1 MPGEA
6 TGSVK
11 NENVSDG
18 GRLFGVKCRA
28 TFRAARLI
36 LLVHGSLGLIA
47 AAVLTLISVGL
58 FHASPLFAFCG
69 SFVACTILLF
79 ALVPVKPIWQSYY
92 TMVCQERGLFQE
104 ADRLAFSGVRQ
115 VLDEI
120 LSGRSPRDVDIDMR
134 LQLSQVQLIFIRNG
148 ETLKAT
154 KVAEFLSQVKDG
166 SNDPY
171 IDTSLA
177 SLYVE
182 VGRYDEGFQIL
193 RRSLSGLDSDGRGS
207 SPAAVITLISLVSGI
222 VALHKVE
229 EAENN
234 LRRLKSILDGDSEDK
249 GGLTDLIIRI
259 DAARSDIDLAFYWY
273 YLGRLL
279 LVKGDSAAL
288 STMEKARALMQ
299 KPENSRILTLFL
311 PEIELAMAEAALRSD
326 DLSGASNLAQSSLK
340 LYETTTRYRGPDYHR
355 ARIVLARAALLK
367 GGESNLEVME
377 DALHHIASQYEPV
390 HPVLAGCLVY
400 LAESQISKNDLQ
412 AARLN
417 LQKARDMC
425 SKLFAEND
433 RMTLEVER
441 LLATVPG
448 AYI

>member
-6 TGSVK
+6 TAPVK
-11 NENVSDG
+11 NKIATDG
-18 GRLFGVKCRA
+18 GKLFDVKCRA

-36 LLVHGSLGLIA
+36 LLVHGLLGLIA
-47 AAVLTLISVGL
+47 AAVLTLTSVGL
-58 FHASPLFAFCG
+58 FHANPLFAFCG
-69 SFVACTILLF
+69 SFVACTILLL

-92 TMVCQERGLFQE
+92 TTVCQERGLYEE

-134 LQLSQVQLIFIRNG
+134 LQLAQVQLIFIRKG
-148 ETLKAT
+148 EMLKAT

-171 IDTSLA
+171 TDTSLA

-193 RRSLSGLDSDGRGS
+193 RRSLSGLDSDGRAN
-207 SPAAVITLISLVSGI
+207 SPAAVTTLVSLISGL

-229 EAENN
+229 EAQST
-234 LRRLKSILDGDSEDK
+234 LGRLKTIIDGVSEDK
-249 GGLTDLIIRI
+249 GDLADLIIRI

-288 STMEKARALMQ
+288 STMEKARVLMQ

-311 PEIELAMAEAALRSD
+311 PEIELAMAEGWLKSG
-326 DLSGASNLAQSSLK
+326 DLSQAASLAQSSLK

-355 ARIVLARAALLK
+355 ARIVLARAVALK
-367 GGESNLEVME
+367 GGENNLEVME
-377 DALHHIASQYEPV
+377 DALRQLSSQFEPI
-390 HPVLAGCLVY
+390 HPVLAACLLY
-400 LAESQISKNDLQ
+400 LAESQIKNGDYSPAL
-412 AARLN
+412 AN
-417 LQKARDMC
+417 LQKSREIC
-425 SKLFAEND
+425 CRLFAEND
-433 RMTLEVER
+433 QMILDIDD
-441 LLATVPG
+441 LLAALPG
-448 AYI
+448 S